1 MREQLAEF
9 FDWSWFLPE
18 TFKTYEWDNP
28 ILLNLLWAIPLLILL
43 RKGIKFLKN
52 PVLELSL
59 PKRITRGNPWTYL
72 RLIPTGFFFLSLIC
86 IVIALA
92 RPQRS
97 NERVE
102 QFTEGIDILLVMDIS
117 ESMDLQ
123 DFRPNRLEAAKS
135 TAIDFINGR
144 FGDRIG
150 MVIFAGEAYSL
161 APLTNDYELLTAL
174 ISDISFD
181 MIETKGTAIGSAIAA
196 GTNRLKESETPSKV
210 MILLSDG
217 ESNAG
222 NVDPL
227 FAAQLASA
235 FDIKIYTIAVG
246 KDGMVPYGTDFF
258 GRPQMV
264 ESYLDETTLRE
275 IARIGNGEF
284 YRASDATT
292 LQQIFERIDTLEKAE
307 IQENRYKETADYYRI
322 YLFWAMLFFLIWLAL
337 KSSFFSIISCWI
349 NQESCFCFHLSSLGF
364 IIANQT
370 GGKKTPL
377 KSSPNTR
384 PAIGDFPHNG

>member
-9 FDWSWFLPE
+9 FSWSWFLPE
-18 TFKTYEWDNP
+18 TFKTYEWENP
-28 ILLNLLWAIPLLILL
+28 WILNLVWIIPLFMLI
-43 RKGIKFLKN
+43 RKFVKFLKN

-59 PKRITRGNPWTYL
+59 PKKISRNNPWTYL
-72 RLIPTGFFFLSLIC
+72 RLIPTGFFFITLIL
-86 IVIALA
+86 IVVALG

-102 QFTEGIDILLVMDIS
+102 QFTEGIDIILVMDIS

-123 DFRPNRLEAAKS
+123 DFTPNRLEASKK

-150 MVIFAGEAYSL
+150 MVVFAGEAYSL
-161 APLTNDYELLTAL
+161 APLTNDYELLSDL
-174 ISDISFD
+174 ISEISFD
-181 MIETKGTAIGSAIAA
+181 MMEAKGTAIGSAIASA
-196 GTNRLKESETPSKV
+196 TNRMKDAESASKV
-210 MILLSDG
+210 LILLSDG

-235 FDIKIYTIAVG
+235 LDIKIYTIAVG

-275 IARIGNGEF
+275 IAKIGNGQF
-284 YRASDATT
+284 FRASDGGA
-292 LQQIFERIDTLEKAE
+292 LQTIFDEINTLEKTE
-307 IQENRYKETADYYRI
+307 ILENRYKETADYYRV
-322 YLFWAMLFFLIWLAL
+322 YLFWAMVFFFFWMMA
-337 KSSFFSIISCWI
+337 KSSFLNNF
-349 NQESCFCFHLSSLGF
+349 LL
-364 IIANQT
+364 
-370 GGKKTPL
+370 
-377 KSSPNTR
+377 
-384 PAIGDFPHNG
+384 D

>member
-1 MREQLAEF
+1 MNELLDEF
-9 FDWSWFLPE
+9 FSWSWFLPE
-18 TFKTYEWDNP
+18 TLKNYEWEKP
-28 ILLNLLWAIPLLILL
+28 LLFHLLWIIPLLILL
-43 RKGIKFLKN
+43 RKGVKFLKN

-59 PKRITRGNPWTYL
+59 PKRIERGNPWTYL
-72 RLIPTGFFFLSLIC
+72 RLIPTGFFFLSLIF

-102 QFTEGIDILLVMDIS
+102 QYTEGIDILLVMDIS

-123 DFRPNRLEAAKS
+123 DFTPNRLEAAKS

-144 FGDRIG
+144 LGDRIG
-150 MVIFAGEAYSL
+150 MVVFSGEAYSL
-161 APLTNDYELLTAL
+161 APLTNDYKLLTDL
-174 ISDISFD
+174 IADINFQ
-181 MIETKGTAIGSAIAA
+181 MIEAKGTAIGSALAA
-196 GTNRLKESETPSKV
+196 GTNRMKESESPSKV

-227 FAAQLASA
+227 FAAQLAAA

-275 IARIGNGEF
+275 IARIGGGEF
-284 YRASDATT
+284 YRASDGNS
-292 LQQIFERIDTLEKAE
+292 LEQIFERIDTLEKAE
-307 IQENRYKETADYYRI
+307 ILENRYKETADFYRI
-322 YLFWAMLFFLIWLAL
+322 YLFWAMIFMLAWLGL
-337 KSSFFSIISCWI
+337 KSTFLNNF
-349 NQESCFCFHLSSLGF
+349 LL
-364 IIANQT
+364 
-370 GGKKTPL
+370 
-377 KSSPNTR
+377 
-384 PAIGDFPHNG
+384 D

>member
-1 MREQLAEF
+1 MKELLAEF
-9 FDWSWFLPE
+9 FSWSWFLPE
-18 TFKTYEWDNP
+18 TFRSYEWEKP
-28 ILLNLLWAIPLLILL
+28 ILLNLLWIIPVLILF
-43 RKGIKFLKN
+43 RKFVKFLKR

-59 PKRITRGNPWTYL
+59 PKRVARGNPWTYL
-72 RLIPTGFFFLSLIC
+72 RLIPTGFFFLALIL
-86 IVIALA
+86 IVVALA

-123 DFRPNRLEAAKS
+123 DFTPNRLEAAKK
-135 TAIDFINGR
+135 TAIDFIEGR

-150 MVIFAGEAYSL
+150 MVVFSGEAYSL
-161 APLTNDYELLTAL
+161 SPLTNDYKLLTSL
-174 ISDISFD
+174 ISEINFT
-181 MIETKGTAIGSAIAA
+181 MIEAKGTAIGSAIAA
-196 GTNRLKESETPSKV
+196 GTNRMKDSETPSKV

-235 FDIKIYTIAVG
+235 FNIKIYTIAVG

-275 IARIGNGEF
+275 IARIGNGQF
-284 YRASDATT
+284 FRASDGTT
-292 LQQIFERIDTLEKAE
+292 LQQIFDQINTLEKAE
-307 IQENRYKETADYYRI
+307 ILENRYKETADYYRI
-322 YLFWAMLFFLIWLAL
+322 YLFWAMLFFLVWLGL
-337 KSSFFSIISCWI
+337 KSSFLNNF
-349 NQESCFCFHLSSLGF
+349 LL
-364 IIANQT
+364 
-370 GGKKTPL
+370 
-377 KSSPNTR
+377 
-384 PAIGDFPHNG
+384 D

>member
-1 MREQLAEF
+1 MKEQLAEF
-9 FDWSWFLPE
+9 FTWYWFLPE
-18 TFKTYEWDNP
+18 TFKSYEWENP
-28 ILLNLLWAIPLLILL
+28 ILLNLLWIIPVLILI
-43 RKGIKFLKN
+43 RKFVKFLKR

-59 PKRITRGNPWTYL
+59 PKRAARGNPWTYL
-72 RLIPTGFFFLSLIC
+72 RLVPTGFFFMALVFL
-86 IVIALA
+86 VVALA

-123 DFRPNRLEAAKS
+123 DFTPNRLEAAKK
-135 TAIDFINGR
+135 TAIDFIEGR

-150 MVIFAGEAYSL
+150 MVVFSGEAYSL
-161 APLTNDYELLTAL
+161 SPLTNDYKLLTDL
-174 ISDISFD
+174 IAEINFN
-181 MIETKGTAIGSAIAA
+181 MIEAKGTAIGSAIAA
-196 GTNRLKESETPSKV
+196 GTNRLKDVDTPSKV

-227 FAAQLASA
+227 FAAQLAAA

-275 IARIGNGEF
+275 IARIGNGQF
-284 YRASDATT
+284 FRASDGNA
-292 LQQIFERIDTLEKAE
+292 LQQIFDQIDTLEKAE
-307 IQENRYKETADYYRI
+307 ILENRYKETADYYRI
-322 YLFWAMLFFLIWLAL
+322 YLFWAMLFFLVWLGL
-337 KSSFFSIISCWI
+337 KSTFLNNF
-349 NQESCFCFHLSSLGF
+349 LL
-364 IIANQT
+364 
-370 GGKKTPL
+370 
-377 KSSPNTR
+377 
-384 PAIGDFPHNG
+384 D

>member
-1 MREQLAEF
+1 M
-9 FDWSWFLPE
+9 
-18 TFKTYEWDNP
+18 
-28 ILLNLLWAIPLLILL
+28 ILF
-43 RKGIKFLKN
+43 RKFVKFLKR

-59 PKRITRGNPWTYL
+59 PKRVARGNPWTYL
-72 RLIPTGFFFLSLIC
+72 RLIPTGFFFLALIF

-123 DFRPNRLEAAKS
+123 DFTPNRLEAAKK
-135 TAIDFINGR
+135 TAIDFIEGR

-150 MVIFAGEAYSL
+150 MVVFSGEAYSL
-161 APLTNDYELLTAL
+161 SPLTNDYKLLTSL
-174 ISDISFD
+174 ISEINFS
-181 MIETKGTAIGSAIAA
+181 MIEAKGTAIGSAIAA
-196 GTNRLKESETPSKV
+196 GTNRMKDSETPSKV

-235 FDIKIYTIAVG
+235 FNIKIYTIAVG

-275 IARIGNGEF
+275 IARIGNGQF
-284 YRASDATT
+284 FRASDGTT
-292 LQQIFERIDTLEKAE
+292 LQQIFDQINTLEKAE
-307 IQENRYKETADYYRI
+307 ILENRYKETADYYRI
-322 YLFWAMLFFLIWLAL
+322 YLFWAMLFFLVWLGL
-337 KSSFFSIISCWI
+337 KSSFLNNF
-349 NQESCFCFHLSSLGF
+349 LL
-364 IIANQT
+364 
-370 GGKKTPL
+370 
-377 KSSPNTR
+377 
-384 PAIGDFPHNG
+384 D

>member
-1 MREQLAEF
+1 M
-9 FDWSWFLPE
+9 
-18 TFKTYEWDNP
+18 
-28 ILLNLLWAIPLLILL
+28 LI
-43 RKGIKFLKN
+43 RKFVKFLKN

-59 PKRITRGNPWTYL
+59 PKKISRNNPWTYL
-72 RLIPTGFFFLSLIC
+72 RLIPTGFFFITLIL
-86 IVIALA
+86 IVIALG

-102 QFTEGIDILLVMDIS
+102 QYTEGIDIILVMDIS

-123 DFRPNRLEAAKS
+123 DFTPNRLEASKK

-150 MVIFAGEAYSL
+150 MVVFAGEAYSL
-161 APLTNDYELLTAL
+161 APLTNDYELLSDL
-174 ISDISFD
+174 ISEISFD
-181 MIETKGTAIGSAIAA
+181 MMEAKGTAIGSAIASA
-196 GTNRLKESETPSKV
+196 TNRMKDAESASKV
-210 MILLSDG
+210 LILLSDG

-235 FDIKIYTIAVG
+235 LDIRIYTIAVG

-275 IARIGNGEF
+275 IAKIGNGQF
-284 YRASDATT
+284 FRASDGGT
-292 LQQIFERIDTLEKAE
+292 LQTIFDEINTLEKTE
-307 IQENRYKETADYYRI
+307 ILENRYKETSDYYRI
-322 YLFWAMLFFLIWLAL
+322 YLFWAMLFFFLWMLA
-337 KSSFFSIISCWI
+337 KSSFLNNF
-349 NQESCFCFHLSSLGF
+349 LL
-364 IIANQT
+364 
-370 GGKKTPL
+370 
-377 KSSPNTR
+377 
-384 PAIGDFPHNG
+384 D

>member
-1 MREQLAEF
+1 MREQLSEF
-9 FDWSWFLPE
+9 FSWSWFLPE
-18 TFKTYEWDNP
+18 TLQSYEWENP
-28 ILLNLLWAIPLLILL
+28 LFLNLIWIIPAFMLI
-43 RKGIKFLKN
+43 RKFVKFLKN

-59 PKRITRGNPWTYL
+59 PKNAAKNNPWTYL
-72 RLIPTGFFFLSLIC
+72 RLIPTLFFFFFLVMM
-86 IVIALA
+86 VIALA

-102 QFTEGIDILLVMDIS
+102 QFTEGIDIMLVMDIS

-123 DFRPNRLEAAKS
+123 DFTPNRLEASKA
-135 TAIDFINGR
+135 TAVDFINGR

-150 MVIFAGEAYSL
+150 MVVFAGEAYSL
-161 APLTNDYELLTAL
+161 APLTNDYKLLTDL
-174 ISDISFD
+174 ISEINFS
-181 MIETKGTAIGSAIAA
+181 MMEAKGTAIGSALAA
-196 GTNRLKESETPSKV
+196 GTNRMKDSESASKV

-235 FDIKIYTIAVG
+235 LDIKIYTIAVG

-275 IARIGNGEF
+275 IAKIGNGEF
-284 YRASDATT
+284 FRAGDGGT
-292 LQQIFERIDTLEKAE
+292 LASIFERIDSLEKTE
-307 IQENRYKETADYYRI
+307 IQENRYKETSDYYRV
-322 YLFWAMLFFLIWLAL
+322 YMFWGMLLFFVWLLL
-337 KSSFFSIISCWI
+337 KSSFLNNF
-349 NQESCFCFHLSSLGF
+349 LL
-364 IIANQT
+364 
-370 GGKKTPL
+370 
-377 KSSPNTR
+377 
-384 PAIGDFPHNG
+384 D

>member
-18 TFKTYEWDNP
+18 TFKTYEWENP
-28 ILLNLLWAIPLLILL
+28 ILLNLLWIIPVLILI
-43 RKGIKFLKN
+43 RKAIKFLKK

-72 RLIPTGFFFLSLIC
+72 RLVPTGFFFLALIF

-102 QFTEGIDILLVMDIS
+102 QYTEGIDILLVLDIS

-123 DFRPNRLEAAKS
+123 DFTPNRLEAAKN

-150 MVIFAGEAYSL
+150 MVVFAGEAYSL
-161 APLTNDYELLTAL
+161 APLTNDYELLTEM
-174 ISDISFD
+174 ISDISFE
-181 MIETKGTAIGSAIAA
+181 MIEPKGTAIGSAIAS
-196 GTNRLKESETPSKV
+196 GTNRLKESDTPSKV

-235 FDIKIYTIAVG
+235 FNIKIYTIAVG

-264 ESYLDETTLRE
+264 QSYLDETTLRE

-284 YRASDATT
+284 YRASDGTA
-292 LQQIFERIDTLEKAE
+292 LQQVFDRINTLEKAE
-307 IQENRYKETADYYRI
+307 ILENRYKETADYYRI
-322 YLFWAMLFFLIWLAL
+322 YLFWAILFFLGWLAL
-337 KSSFFSIISCWI
+337 KSTFF
-349 NQESCFCFHLSSLGF
+349 NNFLL
-364 IIANQT
+364 
-370 GGKKTPL
+370 
-377 KSSPNTR
+377 
-384 PAIGDFPHNG
+384 D

>member
-9 FDWSWFLPE
+9 FSWSWFLPE
-18 TFKTYEWDNP
+18 TFKSYEWENP
-28 ILLNLLWAIPLLILL
+28 WILNLVWIIPLFMLI
-43 RKGIKFLKN
+43 RKFVKFLKN

-59 PKRITRGNPWTYL
+59 PKKISRNNPWTYL
-72 RLIPTGFFFLSLIC
+72 RLIPTGFFFITLIL
-86 IVIALA
+86 IVIALG

-102 QFTEGIDILLVMDIS
+102 QYTEGIDIILVMDIS

-123 DFRPNRLEAAKS
+123 DFTPNRLEASKK

-150 MVIFAGEAYSL
+150 MVVFAGEAYSL
-161 APLTNDYELLTAL
+161 APLTNDYELLSDL
-174 ISDISFD
+174 ISEISFD
-181 MIETKGTAIGSAIAA
+181 MMEAKGTAIGSAIASA
-196 GTNRLKESETPSKV
+196 TNRMKDAESASKV
-210 MILLSDG
+210 LILLSDG

-235 FDIKIYTIAVG
+235 LDIRIYTIAVG

-275 IARIGNGEF
+275 IAKIGNGQF
-284 YRASDATT
+284 FRASDGGT
-292 LQQIFERIDTLEKAE
+292 LQTIFDEINTLEKTE
-307 IQENRYKETADYYRI
+307 ILENRYKETSDYYRI
-322 YLFWAMLFFLIWLAL
+322 YLFWAMLFFFLWMLA
-337 KSSFFSIISCWI
+337 KSSFLNNF
-349 NQESCFCFHLSSLGF
+349 LL
-364 IIANQT
+364 
-370 GGKKTPL
+370 
-377 KSSPNTR
+377 
-384 PAIGDFPHNG
+384 D

>member
-1 MREQLAEF
+1 MIELLEEF
-9 FDWSWFLPE
+9 FSWSWFLPE
-18 TFKTYEWDNP
+18 TLRTYEWENP
-28 ILLNLLWAIPLLILL
+28 ILLNLLWAIPMLILL
-43 RKGIKFLKN
+43 RKFVKFLKN

-59 PKRITRGNPWTYL
+59 PKKVARGNPWTLL
-72 RLIPTGFFFLSLIC
+72 RLIPTGFFFLMLIL

-123 DFRPNRLEAAKS
+123 DFTPNRLEAAKS
-135 TAIDFINGR
+135 TAIDFVNGR

-150 MVIFAGEAYSL
+150 MVVFAGEAYSL
-161 APLTNDYELLTAL
+161 APLTNDYELLTSL
-174 ISDISFD
+174 VKEISFQ
-181 MIETKGTAIGSAIAA
+181 MIEPKGTAIGSAIAA
-196 GTNRLKESETPSKV
+196 GTNRMKDSETPSKV

-217 ESNAG
+217 ENNAG

-275 IARIGNGEF
+275 IARIGSGEF
-284 YRASDATT
+284 FRASDGNT
-292 LQQIFERIDTLEKAE
+292 LQQIFDKIDTLEKAE
-307 IQENRYKETADYYRI
+307 IIENRFKETADYYRI
-322 YLFWAMLFFLIWLAL
+322 YLFWAMLFFFFWLAL
-337 KSSFFSIISCWI
+337 KSSFLNNF
-349 NQESCFCFHLSSLGF
+349 LL
-364 IIANQT
+364 
-370 GGKKTPL
+370 
-377 KSSPNTR
+377 
-384 PAIGDFPHNG
+384 D

>member
-9 FDWSWFLPE
+9 FSWSWFLPE
-18 TFKTYEWDNP
+18 TFKTYEWENP
-28 ILLNLLWAIPLLILL
+28 WILNLIWIIPLFMLI
-43 RKGIKFLKN
+43 RKFVKFLKN

-59 PKRITRGNPWTYL
+59 PKKISRNNPWTYL
-72 RLIPTGFFFLSLIC
+72 RLIPTGFFFITLIL
-86 IVIALA
+86 IVIALG

-102 QFTEGIDILLVMDIS
+102 QFTEGIDIILVMDIS

-123 DFRPNRLEAAKS
+123 DFTPNRLEASKK

-150 MVIFAGEAYSL
+150 MVVFAGEAYSL
-161 APLTNDYELLTAL
+161 APLTNDYELLSDL
-174 ISDISFD
+174 ISEISFD
-181 MIETKGTAIGSAIAA
+181 MMEAKGTAIGSAIASA
-196 GTNRLKESETPSKV
+196 TNRMKDAESTSKV
-210 MILLSDG
+210 LILLSDG

-235 FDIKIYTIAVG
+235 LDIKIYTSAVG

-275 IARIGNGEF
+275 IAKIGNGQF
-284 YRASDATT
+284 FRASDGGT
-292 LQQIFERIDTLEKAE
+292 LQTIFDEINTLEKTE
-307 IQENRYKETADYYRI
+307 ILENRYKETADYYRV
-322 YLFWAMLFFLIWLAL
+322 YLFWAMAFFFLWLMA
-337 KSSFFSIISCWI
+337 KSSFLNNF
-349 NQESCFCFHLSSLGF
+349 LL
-364 IIANQT
+364 
-370 GGKKTPL
+370 
-377 KSSPNTR
+377 
-384 PAIGDFPHNG
+384 D

>member
-9 FDWSWFLPE
+9 FSWSWFLPE
-18 TFKTYEWDNP
+18 TFKTYEWENP
-28 ILLNLLWAIPLLILL
+28 WILNLVWIIPLFMLI
-43 RKGIKFLKN
+43 RKFVKFLKN

-59 PKRITRGNPWTYL
+59 PKKINRNNPWTYL
-72 RLIPTGFFFLSLIC
+72 RLIPTGFFFITLIL
-86 IVIALA
+86 IVIALG

-102 QFTEGIDILLVMDIS
+102 QFTEGIDIILVMDIS

-123 DFRPNRLEAAKS
+123 DFTPNRLEASKK

-150 MVIFAGEAYSL
+150 MVVFAGEAYSL
-161 APLTNDYELLTAL
+161 APLTNDYELLSDL
-174 ISDISFD
+174 ISEISFD
-181 MIETKGTAIGSAIAA
+181 MMEAKGTAIGSAIASA
-196 GTNRLKESETPSKV
+196 TNRMKDAESASKV
-210 MILLSDG
+210 LILLSDG

-235 FDIKIYTIAVG
+235 LDIKIYTIAVG

-275 IARIGNGEF
+275 IAKIGNGQF
-284 YRASDATT
+284 FRASDGGT
-292 LQQIFERIDTLEKAE
+292 LQTIFDEINTLEKTE
-307 IQENRYKETADYYRI
+307 ILENRYKETADYYRV
-322 YLFWAMLFFLIWLAL
+322 YLFWAMLFFFLWMMA
-337 KSSFFSIISCWI
+337 KSSFLNNF
-349 NQESCFCFHLSSLGF
+349 LL
-364 IIANQT
+364 
-370 GGKKTPL
+370 
-377 KSSPNTR
+377 
-384 PAIGDFPHNG
+384 D

>member
-1 MREQLAEF
+1 MKEQLAEF
-9 FDWSWFLPE
+9 FSWSWFLPE
-18 TFKTYEWDNP
+18 TFKTYEWENP
-28 ILLNLLWAIPLLILL
+28 WILNLVWIIPLFMLI
-43 RKGIKFLKN
+43 RKFVKFLKN

-59 PKRITRGNPWTYL
+59 PKKISRNNPWTYL
-72 RLIPTGFFFLSLIC
+72 RLIPTGFFFITLIL
-86 IVIALA
+86 IVIALG

-102 QFTEGIDILLVMDIS
+102 QFTEGIDIILVMDIS

-123 DFRPNRLEAAKS
+123 DFTPNRLEASKK

-150 MVIFAGEAYSL
+150 MVVFAGEAYSL
-161 APLTNDYELLTAL
+161 APLTNDYELLSDL
-174 ISDISFD
+174 IREISFD
-181 MIETKGTAIGSAIAA
+181 MMEAKGTAIGSAIASA
-196 GTNRLKESETPSKV
+196 TNRMKDAESASKV
-210 MILLSDG
+210 LILLSDG

-235 FDIKIYTIAVG
+235 LDIKIYTIAVG

-275 IARIGNGEF
+275 IAKIGNGQF
-284 YRASDATT
+284 FRASDGGT
-292 LQQIFERIDTLEKAE
+292 LQTIFDEINTLEKTE
-307 IQENRYKETADYYRI
+307 ILENRYKETADYYRV
-322 YLFWAMLFFLIWLAL
+322 YLFWAMAFFFLWMMA
-337 KSSFFSIISCWI
+337 KSSFLNNF
-349 NQESCFCFHLSSLGF
+349 LL
-364 IIANQT
+364 
-370 GGKKTPL
+370 
-377 KSSPNTR
+377 
-384 PAIGDFPHNG
+384 D

>member
-9 FDWSWFLPE
+9 FSWSWFLPE
-18 TFKTYEWDNP
+18 TFQTYEWENP
-28 ILLNLLWAIPLLILL
+28 LILNLVWIIPLFMLI
-43 RKGIKFLKN
+43 RKFVKFLKN

-59 PKRITRGNPWTYL
+59 PKKISRNNPWTYM
-72 RLIPTGFFFLSLIC
+72 RLIPTGFFFITLIL
-86 IVIALA
+86 IVIALG

-102 QFTEGIDILLVMDIS
+102 QFTEGIDIILVMDIS

-123 DFRPNRLEAAKS
+123 DFTPNRLEASKK

-150 MVIFAGEAYSL
+150 MVVFAGEAFSL
-161 APLTNDYELLTAL
+161 APLTNDYKLLSSL
-174 ISDISFD
+174 IAEISFG
-181 MIETKGTAIGSAIAA
+181 MMEAKGTAIGSAIASA
-196 GTNRLKESETPSKV
+196 TNRMKDAESASKV
-210 MILLSDG
+210 LILLSDG

-235 FDIKIYTIAVG
+235 LDIKIYTIAVG

-275 IARIGNGEF
+275 IAKIGNGQF
-284 YRASDATT
+284 FRASDGGT
-292 LQQIFERIDTLEKAE
+292 LQTIFDEIDTLEKTE
-307 IQENRYKETADYYRI
+307 ILENRYKETADYYRI
-322 YLFWAMLFFLIWLAL
+322 YLLWAMVFFFLWLMA
-337 KSSFFSIISCWI
+337 KSSFLNNF
-349 NQESCFCFHLSSLGF
+349 LL
-364 IIANQT
+364 
-370 GGKKTPL
+370 
-377 KSSPNTR
+377 
-384 PAIGDFPHNG
+384 D

>member
-9 FDWSWFLPE
+9 FSWSWFLPE
-18 TFKTYEWDNP
+18 TFQTYEWENP
-28 ILLNLLWAIPLLILL
+28 ILLNLLWIIPVLILI
-43 RKGIKFLKN
+43 RKAIKFLKR
-52 PVLELSL
+52 PVLEISL

-72 RLIPTGFFFLSLIC
+72 RLIPTGFFFLALIL

-102 QFTEGIDILLVMDIS
+102 QYTEGIDILLVMDIS

-123 DFRPNRLEAAKS
+123 DFTPNRLEAAKN
-135 TAIDFINGR
+135 TAIEFINGR

-150 MVIFAGEAYSL
+150 MVVFAGEAYSL
-161 APLTNDYELLTAL
+161 APLTNDYELLTSMIA
-174 ISDISFD
+174 DISFE
-181 MIETKGTAIGSAIAA
+181 MIEPKGTAIGSAIAA
-196 GTNRLKESETPSKV
+196 GTNRMKESDTPSKV

-235 FDIKIYTIAVG
+235 FNIKIYTIAVG

-284 YRASDATT
+284 YRASDGGT

-307 IQENRYKETADYYRI
+307 ILENRYKETADYYRI
-322 YLFWAMLFFLIWLAL
+322 YLFWAMLFFLIWLGL
-337 KSSFFSIISCWI
+337 KSTFF
-349 NQESCFCFHLSSLGF
+349 NNFLL
-364 IIANQT
+364 
-370 GGKKTPL
+370 
-377 KSSPNTR
+377 
-384 PAIGDFPHNG
+384 D

>member
-9 FDWSWFLPE
+9 FSWSWFLPE
-18 TFKTYEWDNP
+18 TFKTYEWENP
-28 ILLNLLWAIPLLILL
+28 WILNLVWIIPLFMLI
-43 RKGIKFLKN
+43 RKFVKFLKN

-59 PKRITRGNPWTYL
+59 PKKISRNNPWTYL
-72 RLIPTGFFFLSLIC
+72 RLIPTGFFFITLIL
-86 IVIALA
+86 IVVALG

-102 QFTEGIDILLVMDIS
+102 QFTEGIDIILVMDIS

-123 DFRPNRLEAAKS
+123 DFTPNRLEASKK

-150 MVIFAGEAYSL
+150 MVVFAGEAYSL
-161 APLTNDYELLTAL
+161 APLTNDYELLSDL
-174 ISDISFD
+174 INEISFD
-181 MIETKGTAIGSAIAA
+181 MMEAKGTAIGSAIASA
-196 GTNRLKESETPSKV
+196 TNRMKDAESASKV
-210 MILLSDG
+210 LILLSDG

-235 FDIKIYTIAVG
+235 LDIKIYTIAVG

-275 IARIGNGEF
+275 IAKIGNGQF
-284 YRASDATT
+284 FRASDGGA
-292 LQQIFERIDTLEKAE
+292 LQTIFDEINTLEKTE
-307 IQENRYKETADYYRI
+307 ILENRYKETADYYRV
-322 YLFWAMLFFLIWLAL
+322 YLFWAMVFFFFWMMA
-337 KSSFFSIISCWI
+337 KSSFLNNF
-349 NQESCFCFHLSSLGF
+349 LL
-364 IIANQT
+364 
-370 GGKKTPL
+370 
-377 KSSPNTR
+377 
-384 PAIGDFPHNG
+384 D

>member
-1 MREQLAEF
+1 MKELVAEF
-9 FDWSWFLPE
+9 FSWSWFLPE
-18 TFKTYEWDNP
+18 TFRSYEWEKP
-28 ILLNLLWAIPLLILL
+28 LLLNLLWIIPVLILF
-43 RKGIKFLKN
+43 RKFVKFLKR

-59 PKRITRGNPWTYL
+59 PKRVARGNPWTYL
-72 RLIPTGFFFLSLIC
+72 RLIPTGFFFLALIL
-86 IVIALA
+86 IVVALA

-123 DFRPNRLEAAKS
+123 DFTPNRLEAAKK
-135 TAIDFINGR
+135 TAIEFIEGR

-150 MVIFAGEAYSL
+150 MVVFSGEAYSL
-161 APLTNDYELLTAL
+161 SPLTNDYKLLTSL
-174 ISDISFD
+174 ISEINFT
-181 MIETKGTAIGSAIAA
+181 MIEAKGTAIGSAIAA
-196 GTNRLKESETPSKV
+196 GTNRMKDSETPSKV

-235 FDIKIYTIAVG
+235 FNIKIYTIAVG

-275 IARIGNGEF
+275 IARIGNGQF
-284 YRASDATT
+284 FRASDGTT
-292 LQQIFERIDTLEKAE
+292 LQQIFDQINTLEKAE
-307 IQENRYKETADYYRI
+307 ILENRYKETADYYRI
-322 YLFWAMLFFLIWLAL
+322 YLFWAMLFFLIWLGL
-337 KSSFFSIISCWI
+337 KSSFLNNF
-349 NQESCFCFHLSSLGF
+349 LL
-364 IIANQT
+364 
-370 GGKKTPL
+370 
-377 KSSPNTR
+377 
-384 PAIGDFPHNG
+384 D

>member
-1 MREQLAEF
+1 MKELLAEF
-9 FDWSWFLPE
+9 FSWSWFLPE
-18 TFKTYEWDNP
+18 TFRSYEWEKP
-28 ILLNLLWAIPLLILL
+28 LLLNLLWIILVLILF
-43 RKGIKFLKN
+43 RKFVKFLKR

-59 PKRITRGNPWTYL
+59 PKRVARGNPWTYL
-72 RLIPTGFFFLSLIC
+72 RLIPTGFFFLALIF
-86 IVIALA
+86 IVVALA

-123 DFRPNRLEAAKS
+123 DFTPNRLEAAKK
-135 TAIDFINGR
+135 TAIEFIEGR

-150 MVIFAGEAYSL
+150 MVVFSGEAYSL
-161 APLTNDYELLTAL
+161 SPLTNDYKLLTSL
-174 ISDISFD
+174 ISEINFS
-181 MIETKGTAIGSAIAA
+181 MIEAKGTAIGSAIAA
-196 GTNRLKESETPSKV
+196 GTNRMKDSETPSKV

-275 IARIGNGEF
+275 IARIGNGQF
-284 YRASDATT
+284 FRASDGTT
-292 LQQIFERIDTLEKAE
+292 LQQIFDQINTLEKAE
-307 IQENRYKETADYYRI
+307 ILENRYKETADYYRI
-322 YLFWAMLFFLIWLAL
+322 YLFWAMLFFLVWLGL
-337 KSSFFSIISCWI
+337 KSSFLNNF
-349 NQESCFCFHLSSLGF
+349 LL
-364 IIANQT
+364 
-370 GGKKTPL
+370 
-377 KSSPNTR
+377 
-384 PAIGDFPHNG
+384 D